1 MVKVLSRQEL
11 IDFMYGAAVY
21 GTGGGGSISWAM
33 EYLEDAS
40 REGLEFKLVDLAEVP
55 DDAVVACPY
64 GVGGGVREEIRRRF
78 SSLPR
83 LSNREVVSLGVEAL
97 ERELGREVYAF
108 IPGELGAGNSFVAMY
123 MAALMGRLAVDG
135 DTVGRSVP
143 EVSHSSFNVFD
154 IPITPFVIV
163 SPFGDVMVVTRVLND
178 SRAEDI
184 DRFMAVA
191 SGGGATVIDHP
202 VEGVKLRESIVC
214 GTVSK
219 SIEVGRSIREA
230 RGRGESPL
238 EAVLESTGGYLLF
251 RGSIES
257 VEREGRNGFLWGR
270 TKMKGSGDYS
280 GHKLEVWFKN
290 ENLVSWLDGEPYVTC
305 PDLITLLDPETA
317 DALSNWGEDL
327 KKGREVAVIG
337 IKAPDL
343 WRTPRGLGI
352 LTPKY
357 FGFDI
362 EYKPIEEIM
371 EGR

>member
-1 MVKVLSRQEL
+1 MVRILSRQEL

-21 GTGGGGSISWAM
+21 GTGGGGSIDWAM
-33 EYLEDAS
+33 GYLEDAS
-40 REGLEFKLVDLAEVP
+40 KEGLEFKLVDPAEIP
-55 DDAVVACPY
+55 DDAIAACPY
-64 GVGGGVREEIRRRF
+64 GVGGGVREEIRERF

-83 LSNREVVSLGVEAL
+83 LSDREVVSLGVDAL
-97 ERELGREVYAF
+97 ERRLGKEIYAF
-108 IPGELGAGNSFVAMY
+108 VPGELGAGNSFVAMY
-123 MAALMGRLAVDG
+123 MAALTGRLVVDG

-163 SPFGDVMVVTRVLND
+163 SPFGDLMIVTKVLND

-191 SGGGATVIDHP
+191 SGGGVTVIDHP
-202 VEGVKLRESIVC
+202 VEGKKLRESIVC

-230 RGRGESPL
+230 KERGESPVD
-238 EAVLESTGGYLLF
+238 AVLESTGGCLLF
-251 RGSIES
+251 GGAIES
-257 VEREGRNGFLWGR
+257 VEREGRDGFLWGR
-270 TKMKGSGDYS
+270 TKVAGARDFSGRTL
-280 GHKLEVWFKN
+280 KVWFKN
-290 ENLVSWLDGEPYVTC
+290 ENLVSWIDGEPYVTC
-305 PDLITLLDPETA
+305 PDLITLLDAETA

-327 KKGREVAVIG
+327 REGREVTVIG
-337 IKAPDL
+337 IKTPDL
-343 WRTPRGLGI
+343 WRTPRGLEL

-362 EYKPIEEIM
+362 EYRPIEEIL
-371 EGR
+371 